1 VATITEDTV
10 RALSA
15 FRGTEA
21 PVTTCYLDVDGRH
34 LTTHRDVQH
43 EFELLV
49 RRAGVTGVNGHT
61 HPSVIRDVGRMERHV
76 RGYKRARA
84 RGLAMFS
91 CSAQGLWEVLELP
104 ATVTSQLLVNDA
116 PCVRQLEDVVDQFVR
131 LGVLLTDRQRARIL
145 VYEQGDVVDR
155 LDVVDPLE
163 RQGGDARGELV
174 KTRVSSQRQ
183 QQARQHVK
191 NTAQQAFDVF
201 QRVGFDRLV
210 IAAPTPDVLSDLEQ
224 VLHPYLRE
232 RVADRLQLP
241 IAIPDEQLHRVVRDA
256 EAAIER
262 RDEADLVTRLR
273 AGLSTKAK
281 SSGVS
286 GLAATLRALGDRR
299 AERLLVSR
307 GYAAEGWQCASCGA
321 LAMVGRRCPSC
332 GEGMRHVDDVVEQ
345 AVELAL
351 AQHCRVNVLV
361 NNADL
366 DVLGRIGALLRF

>member
-10 RALSA
+10 RALAA

-34 LTTHRDVQH
+34 LTTHGDVQRQF
-43 EFELLV
+43 EFLV
-49 RRAGVTGVNGHT
+49 KRAGLNGHT
-61 HPSVIRDVGRMERHV
+61 HPSVARDVSRMERHV

-84 RGLAMFS
+84 RALAMFS

-131 LGVLLTDRQRARIL
+131 LGVVVTDRQRARL
-145 VYEQGDVVDR
+145 FVYEQGEVIDR
-155 LDVVDPLE
+155 RDVVDPLE

-183 QQARQHVK
+183 EQAHQHVK
-191 NTAQQAFDVF
+191 NAAQQAFELL

-210 IAAPTPDVLSDLEQ
+210 IGAPTPDVLADLEQ
-224 VLHPYLRE
+224 ALHPYLRE

-262 RDEADLVTRLR
+262 RDEATLVGRLR
-273 AGLSTKAK
+273 AGLGTRAK
-281 SSGVS
+281 PGAVS
-286 GLAATLRALGDRR
+286 GLAATLRALSERR
-299 AERLLVSR
+299 GERLLVSR
-307 GYAAEGWQCASCGA
+307 GYAAEGWRCPTCGS

-332 GEGMRHVDDVVEQ
+332 GDGMRHVEDVVEQ

-351 AQHCRVNVLV
+351 AHHCRVNVLV

>member
-1 VATITEDTV
+1 MATITEDTV
-10 RALSA
+10 RSLAA

-21 PVTTCYLDVDGRH
+21 PVTSCYLDVDGRH
-34 LTTHRDVQH
+34 LTTHRDVQR

-49 RRAGVTGVNGHT
+49 RRAGLNGQT
-61 HPSVIRDVGRMERHV
+61 HPSVVRDVGRMERHV

-104 ATVTSQLLVNDA
+104 TTVTSQLLVNDA
-116 PCVRQLEDVVDQFVR
+116 PCVGQLEDVVDQFVR
-131 LGVLLTDRQRARIL
+131 LGVVLTDRQRARLL
-145 VYEQGDVVDR
+145 VYEQGDVIDSI
-155 LDVVDPLE
+155 DVVDRLE

-183 QQARQHVK
+183 QQAHQHVK
-191 NTAQQAFDVF
+191 NAAQQAFDVL

-224 VLHPYLRE
+224 ALHPYLRE
-232 RVADRLQLP
+232 RVADRIQLP

-256 EAAIER
+256 EAIIER
-262 RDEADLVTRLR
+262 RDEAALVARLR
-273 AGLSTKAK
+273 AGLGTRSG
-281 SSGVS
+281 GVS
-286 GLAATLRALGDRR
+286 GLAATLRALGERR
-299 AERLLVSR
+299 VERLLVSR
-307 GYAAEGWQCASCGA
+307 GYGAEGWQCPSCGC
-321 LAMVGRRCPSC
+321 LAMVGRRCPAC
-332 GEGMRHVDDVVEQ
+332 GDGMRHVEDVVEQ

-351 AQHCRVNVLV
+351 SQHCRVNVLV

>member
-10 RALSA
+10 RALAA

-34 LTTHRDVQH
+34 LTTHGDVQRQF
-43 EFELLV
+43 EFLV
-49 RRAGVTGVNGHT
+49 KRAGLNGHS
-61 HPSVIRDVGRMERHV
+61 HPSVMRDVGRMERHV

-91 CSAQGLWEVLELP
+91 CTAHGLWEVHELP
-104 ATVTSQLLVNDA
+104 IAVTSQLLVNDA
-116 PCVRQLEDVVDQFVR
+116 PSVRQLEDVVDQFVH
-131 LGVLLTDRQRARIL
+131 LGVVVTDRQRARVL
-145 VYEQGDVVDR
+145 VYEQDEVVHR
-155 LDVVDPLE
+155 LDVVDPIE
-163 RQGGDARGELV
+163 RQGGDTRGELV
-174 KTRVSSQRQ
+174 KTRVSSQRHE
-183 QQARQHVK
+183 QAHQHVK

-210 IAAPTPDVLSDLEQ
+210 IAAPTPDVLNDLEQ
-224 VLHPYLRE
+224 ALHPYLRE
-232 RVADRLQLP
+232 RVADRVQLP
-241 IAIPDEQLHRVVRDA
+241 IAITDEHLQRTVRDV

-262 RDEADLVTRLR
+262 RDEAALVARLR
-273 AGLSTKAK
+273 ASLGARSG
-281 SSGVS
+281 GVS

-307 GYAAEGWQCASCGA
+307 GYSAEGWQCTACGA
-321 LAMVGRRCPSC
+321 LAMVGRKCPAC
-332 GEGMRHVDDVVEQ
+332 GQAMRHVDDVVEQ
-345 AVELAL
+345 AVEVAL
-351 AQHCRVNVLV
+351 AQHCRMNVLV